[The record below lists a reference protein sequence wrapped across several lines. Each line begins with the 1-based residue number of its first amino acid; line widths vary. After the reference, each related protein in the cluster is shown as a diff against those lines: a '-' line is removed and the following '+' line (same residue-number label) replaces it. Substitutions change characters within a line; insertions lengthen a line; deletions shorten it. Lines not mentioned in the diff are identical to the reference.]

1 MNSAKDSRPFKIGRI
16 IDFYNVSFIR
26 LSEKLFCRDVYIIIC
41 IANESSLRL

>member
-1 MNSAKDSRPFKIGRI
+1 MNSAKDSRPFKIGGI
-16 IDFYNVSFIR
+16 IDFYVSFIR